1 MTTSSQPSAAVRI
14 PPGHGR
20 SMMLREGQHLKVI
33 TVKGKQVCDFWAFD
47 PTDPTEFLSMSYTRT
62 SLRHLKIQVGKPLY
76 NNKRQPILM
85 LEEDK
90 VGVHDMFV
98 AACDP
103 LRYLELGAAP
113 NHRSCKMNAL
123 EALADFSLHPPV
135 FPDPLNLFQNT
146 PADETGALQ
155 YGESIARP
163 GDYVL
168 FRALRPLLAVGS
180 ACPFDL
186 RPAAGTERTEIRFE
200 VYDHGEGQ

>member
-1 MTTSSQPSAAVRI
+1 MTTSSQPTAEVLIPARYGGAV
-14 PPGHGR
+14 
-20 SMMLREGQHLKVI
+20 MLREGQRLKVI
-33 TVKGKQVCDFWAFD
+33 AVKGKQICDFWAFD
-47 PTDPTEFLSMSYTRT
+47 PTDPTEFLSMSYTRS
-62 SLRHLKIQVGKPLY
+62 SLRHLKIQAGKPLY

-103 LRYLELGAAP
+103 LRYLELGAASS
-113 NHRSCKMNAL
+113 HRSCKMNAL
-123 EALADFSLHPPV
+123 EALAKFSVHPPV

-146 PADETGALQ
+146 PADEMGALQ
-155 YGESIARP
+155 YGESLAKP

-168 FRALRPLLAVGS
+168 FRALRSLLAVGS

-186 RPAAGTERTEIRFE
+186 NPAAGTERTEIRFE
-200 VYDHGEGQ
+200 VYDG